1 MQSLLTRTRFVFKIQ
16 HNLYIESYFDLLF
29 VEQTRRNKIQ
39 NGKENIKYMYNIP
52 LDICIEYL
60 RFTEKEDQS

>member
-39 NGKENIKYMYNIP
+39 NGKEN
-52 LDICIEYL
+52 
-60 RFTEKEDQS
+60 S